1 MKQAQTAANSLK
13 RGGSDVSVIQIACAA
28 GGGGGSEVDVDF
40 EVEKKTQKLRREL
53 QDVTRKFERE
63 AAEYRL
69 SHSQAIR
76 KISEMSTQHAQE
88 QQQHQQR
95 VLELQDGLGKA
106 QKLQEHFE
114 KEVHDSDK
122 LLTVC
127 NLTAVA
133 GARAEAFHE

>member
-1 MKQAQTAANSLK
+1 MKQAQSAANSLK
-13 RGGSDVSVIQIACAA
+13 RGGSDVSVTQIASAA
-28 GGGGGSEVDVDF
+28 GGGGLEVDVDF
-40 EVEKKTQKLRREL
+40 EVEKKTQRLRREL

-95 VLELQDGLGKA
+95 VLELQDGLIKA

-114 KEVHDSDK
+114 KEVNGGGK
-122 LLTVC
+122 LLTVS

-133 GARAEAFHE
+133 GAHAEAFNE